1 MSKSDRMPDQA
12 LVVNIAK
19 RGRDVLDDPS
29 VADDAVLGNWSPYR
43 GRSAGKMDFD
53 PDRIAVVIGYF
64 RGQMAAIFEVTPDEN
79 GHTWNWC
86 SDHRI
91 RFNGV
96 PSRRFA
102 AQVGADAPVI
112 WRQGEAWPVKTIP
125 LDDLIKGDAPVSE
138 TATGRRTVL
147 GDVVI
152 TTSADGEI
160 TVIIPPGSTLT
171 VRAAA
176 YGERES
182 MNTAHSE

>member
-1 MSKSDRMPDQA
+1 MNTSDATRDRA
-12 LVVNIAK
+12 LVVNIAQ
-19 RGRDVLDDPS
+19 RGRDVLADAS

-43 GRSAGKMDFD
+43 GRSAGRMDFD

-64 RGQMAAIFEVTPDEN
+64 RGQMLAIFDVTLDDN

-86 SDHRI
+86 PDHRI

-96 PSRRFA
+96 PSKRFA
-102 AQVGADAPVI
+102 AQIGADAPVN
-112 WRQGEAWPVKTIP
+112 WRQGEAWPVKTVP
-125 LDDLIKGDAPVSE
+125 LDELIKGDAPVSK

-152 TTSADGEI
+152 TTSTDGGI

-171 VRAAA
+171 VRA
-176 YGERES
+176 
-182 MNTAHSE
+182 TT

>member
-1 MSKSDRMPDQA
+1 MSTSDATRNQA
-12 LVVNIAK
+12 LVVNVAK
-19 RGRDVLDDPS
+19 RGRNVVDDPS

-43 GRSAGKMDFD
+43 GRSAGTMDFD

-64 RGQMAAIFEVTPDEN
+64 RGQMVAIFEVTPDDN
-79 GHTWNWC
+79 GRTWNWC
-86 SDHRI
+86 PDHRI

-96 PSRRFA
+96 PSKRFA

-125 LDDLIKGDAPVSE
+125 LDDLIKGDAPIRE

-152 TTSADGEI
+152 TTSADGDI
-160 TVIIPPGSTLT
+160 TVTIPPGSTLT

-176 YGERES
+176 LG
-182 MNTAHSE
+182 